1 MVASSRGS
9 RRFGEWREKMSGMR
23 SHRIAPVALLLVFA
37 WVAAAC
43 AGNGS
48 TGSPA
53 GSVGSTTFAAQLAGV
68 DVWAGAPQRVEI
80 GIEQSTQATG
90 VRLVTFG
97 TVQFAFSYLGTD
109 GSAPPTPGPRVIAT
123 YLPAPT
129 TKTDGAGPALSDPS
143 TARGVYQAENVTF
156 DHPGIWQA
164 DVTADVQGT
173 VTQHLSTQFAVA
185 AKPAF
190 PAPGQKALHTENLTL
205 ASKHVPA
212 SAIDS
217 RAQNGAP
224 VPDPDLH
231 RWTIAGAL
239 AEHRPILVV
248 FATPVYCTSQ
258 FCGPTVDGVEA
269 LAKQYANRAV
279 FIHVEIVKKVTSA
292 GQVPNQAAVDWL
304 FRNGDL
310 IEPWLYLIGSDG
322 VIKDRWAP
330 LYDPS
335 EVAKELAALPPM
347 KG

>member
-1 MVASSRGS
+1 
-9 RRFGEWREKMSGMR
+9 MR
-23 SHRIAPVALLLVFA
+23 SHRAAPVALLVVFA
-37 WVAAAC
+37 LIAAAC
-43 AGNGS
+43 SGNGS

-53 GSVGSTTFAAQLAGV
+53 GSVGNTTFAAQLAGV
-68 DVWAGAPQRVEI
+68 DLWADAPQRVEI
-80 GIEQSTQATG
+80 GIFESTQATG

-97 TVQFAFSYLGTD
+97 TVQFAFSFLGTD
-109 GSAPPTPGPRVIAT
+109 GSAAPTPGPRVTGA

-156 DHPGIWQA
+156 DRVGIWQA
-164 DVTADVQGT
+164 DVTADVQGSGTLHLT
-173 VTQHLSTQFAVA
+173 VQFAVGS
-185 AKPAF
+185 KPAF
-190 PAPGQKALHTENLTL
+190 PAPGQKALHTKNLTL

-224 VPDPDLH
+224 IPDPDLH
-231 RWTIAGAL
+231 RWTIARAL

-269 LAKQYANRAV
+269 LAKQYENRAV
-279 FIHVEIVKKVTSA
+279 FIHIEIYRKVTSK
-292 GQVPNQAAVDWL
+292 GRVPNQAAVDWL
-304 FRNGDL
+304 FRSGDL

-347 KG
+347 NG

>member
-1 MVASSRGS
+1 MVLATVG
-9 RRFGEWREKMSGMR
+9 
-23 SHRIAPVALLLVFA
+23 
-37 WVAAAC
+37 AAC
-43 AGNGS
+43 SGNGS
-48 TGSPA
+48 TDSPA

-68 DVWAGAPQRVEI
+68 DLWAGAPQRVEI
-80 GIEQSTQATG
+80 GIFQSTQTTG

-97 TVQFAFSYLGTD
+97 TVQLAFSYLGAD
-109 GSAPPTPGPRVIAT
+109 GSATPIQGPQVAAS

-129 TKTDGAGPALSDPS
+129 TKEAGAGPALSDPS

-156 DHPGIWQA
+156 DHVGIWQA
-164 DVTADVQGT
+164 DVTADVRG
-173 VTQHLSTQFAVA
+173 VGTQHLTVQFAVA
-185 AKPAF
+185 SKPAF
-190 PAPGQKALHTENLTL
+190 PAPGQKALRTKNLTL
-205 ASKHVPA
+205 ASKHVPL

-231 RWTIAGAL
+231 RWTIAKAL

-279 FIHVEIVKKVTSA
+279 FIHIEIYKKVTSA
-292 GQVPNQAAVDWL
+292 GRVPNQAAVDWL
-304 FRNGDL
+304 YRNGDL

-322 VIKDRWAP
+322 IIKDRWAP

-347 KG
+347 KR